1 MNPVRKSKMN
11 KYIEESSLEPINQFL
26 TGQKAKIWVPA
37 RWGPSNGMNRRN
49 LMKHLGFGATLGAL
63 GFLGKSSEAVAEKYS
78 KATKGLPSLKITSV
92 KSILTAPQRIRLCVV
107 KVQTSEP
114 GLYGLG
120 CATYNQRPL
129 PVAVAVDKYLDPFAK
144 GRDVDNIEDLWQNAY
159 TSSYWRNGPVLN
171 NTLSGLD
178 QALWDIKGKRANMPV
193 YQLLGGKCRFAVD
206 CYTHCGGRDLKQLE
220 NSVRRAMEQG
230 FRHIRIQLG
239 GYGSPHLS
247 KEPHFKDAGFGLPSD
262 SHMDA
267 RPYLNAVPR
276 MFEHIRNTCG
286 DEVELLHDIHE
297 RIPPIDAI
305 NLVKELEQYHPF
317 FIEDPFPPEAIG
329 YFKMLRQQTSVPIAM
344 GELFNNPHEWLGLI
358 SERLIDFIRV
368 HISQVGGL
376 SVARKIAA
384 LGEWFDVRSA
394 WHGPGDVSPVGHA
407 ANAHL
412 DLAISNFGIQES
424 VRFSQKTRE
433 VFSGCPT
440 IENGYMFVNEAPGFG
455 VDIDENL
462 AAKFPL
468 PEHPGYWS
476 PVRRSDGTAVR
487 P

>member
-1 MNPVRKSKMN
+1 
-11 KYIEESSLEPINQFL
+11 
-26 TGQKAKIWVPA
+26 
-37 RWGPSNGMNRRN
+37 MNRRN
-49 LMKHLGFGATLGAL
+49 LMKSVGFGIAAGTLGIV
-63 GFLGKSSEAVAEKYS
+63 SSRDETLANEYAN
-78 KATKGLPSLKITSV
+78 ATKGLPPLKITNV
-92 KSILTAPQRIRLCVV
+92 KAILTAPEGIRLCVV
-107 KVQTSEP
+107 KVETSEP

-120 CATYNQRPL
+120 CATFNQRPL
-129 PVAVAVDKYLDPFAK
+129 PVAAAVDEYLNPFAK
-144 GRDVDNIEDLWQNAY
+144 GRDADNIEDMWQNAY

-171 NTLSGLD
+171 NALSGLD

-206 CYTHCGGRDLKQLE
+206 CYTHCSGQDLKQIE
-220 NSVRRAMEQG
+220 ASVRQGLERG
-230 FRHIRIQLG
+230 FRHIRIQRG

-247 KEPHFKDAGFGLPSD
+247 KEANYKEAGFGLPSD
-262 SHMDA
+262 STMEV
-267 RPYLNAVPR
+267 RPYVEATVE
-276 MFEHIRNTCG
+276 MFEYIRSTFG
-286 DEVELLHDIHE
+286 KEIELLHDIHE
-297 RIPPIDAI
+297 RIPPIEAI
-305 NLVKELEQYHPF
+305 NLIKRLEPYRPY
-317 FIEDPFPPEAIG
+317 FIEDPFAPEDNG
-329 YFKMLRQQTSVPIAM
+329 YFRMLRQQTCVPIAM
-344 GELFNNPHEWLGLI
+344 GELFNSPHEWTGLI

-384 LGEWFDVRSA
+384 LGEWFSVRSA

-412 DLAISNFGIQES
+412 DLAIPNFGIQES
-424 VRFSQKTRE
+424 VRFSDKTRE

-440 IENGYMFVNEAPGFG
+440 VKDGYMYVNEAPGFG
-455 VDIDENL
+455 VDIDEKL
-462 AAKFPL
+462 AVKFPL